1 MNGSPQDE
9 QPLLVRYDSGATPL
23 VVQIQL
29 DFVGSTQIVPAIL
42 RPDLPVSVIAAQ
54 WAASLGLSEGA
65 AVLVQIATSNDAQA
79 ELWGPCELLTPQVSH
94 TLDQEVGEDFVG
106 GLLLGQDF
114 LKSLIVTL
122 LGPASLIVL
131 LRPTD

>member
-1 MNGSPQDE
+1 MNDSPQDE
-9 QPLLVRYDSGATPL
+9 QPLLIRYDSGATPL
-23 VVQIQL
+23 VVQTQL
-29 DFVGSTQIVPAIL
+29 DVVDSTQIVPAIL

-54 WAASLGLSEGA
+54 WALALGLSEGA
-65 AVLVQIATSNDAQA
+65 AVLAQIATANDADA
-79 ELWGPCELLTPQVSH
+79 ELWGPCELLTPQISPA
-94 TLDQEVGEDFVG
+94 LDKELGDDFVG